1 MMALLEIRNVSASY
15 GHSKVLDDVSLKV
28 GGGQVTT
35 LLGANGAG
43 KTTML
48 RAICN
53 MMVRSSGQI
62 VFDGSVSVSGYRI
75 VARLGVAHVP
85 DGRGTFTIS
94 PWRKTFGSAPTFVGT
109 ATSQRRSRADL
120 RLFPAT

>member
-62 VFDGSVSVSGYRI
+62 VFDGRRI
-75 VARLGVAHVP
+75 DQQPTELIARLGIAHVP
-85 DGRGTFTIS
+85 DGRGTFIHLTVEENL
-94 PWRKTFGSAPTFVGT
+94 GSAPIYVRTGT
-109 ATSQRRSRADL
+109 A
-120 RLFPAT
+120 